1 MAVHGHNLTECG
13 FMNYSLYMATNT
25 ATTPKRGGDTAS
37 NSDVSTEAVEIPRH
51 VLDARSAVERFNAT
65 HGDNVKAISEQLD
78 DIFMT
83 AWRELTK
90 ELYEEFHEEF
100 NEGIR
105 NQSWTAIYKAG
116 QMASTARCIDAL
128 IAISSIVP
136 PAYREISQELRDA
149 TTDYQMSRNGGIF
162 EGVAEAMAEGDKAR
176 VKEICEAIH
185 GWITRTTKSITFSK
199 AMSEVGIEV
208 GNKINSKGK
217 NKNSGN
223 SATPKSTFKKYQ
235 SLSTAEKKQFIKLLQ
250 DDETYIKVTTK

>member
-149 TTDYQMSRNGGIF
+149 TTDYQM
-162 EGVAEAMAEGDKAR
+162 
-176 VKEICEAIH
+176 
-185 GWITRTTKSITFSK
+185 
-199 AMSEVGIEV
+199 
-208 GNKINSKGK
+208 
-217 NKNSGN
+217 
-223 SATPKSTFKKYQ
+223 
-235 SLSTAEKKQFIKLLQ
+235 
-250 DDETYIKVTTK
+250 